1 MLKKLRG
8 HQIEA
13 LTIYSDKMGKYYND
27 REKLK
32 TILLLILFIS
42 ALIYGITRAYPLISG
57 VKITITEP
65 YDGQFVATTTFKIK
79 GYVERSKEIKI
90 QGRSVN
96 IDREGNFEETLV
108 SSMPYTLIT
117 VEATDKYNHKVVKTL
132 RVIPK

>member
-1 MLKKLRG
+1 
-8 HQIEA
+8 
-13 LTIYSDKMGKYYND
+13 MGRFYTG

-32 TILLLILFIS
+32 TIFLILLFASTI
-42 ALIYGITRAYPLISG
+42 IYGISRAYPLISG

-65 YDGQFVATTTFKIK
+65 YDGQFVASTTFKIK

-90 QGRSVN
+90 QGYPIS
-96 IDREGNFEETLV
+96 IDKEGNFEETLV
-108 SSMPYTLIT
+108 SSLPYTLIT